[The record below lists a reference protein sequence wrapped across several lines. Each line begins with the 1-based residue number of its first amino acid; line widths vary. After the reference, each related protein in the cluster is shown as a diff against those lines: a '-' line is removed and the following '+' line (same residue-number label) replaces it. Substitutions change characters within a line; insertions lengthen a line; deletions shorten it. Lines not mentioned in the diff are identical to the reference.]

1 MWRFGFLLA
10 ALLSSSA
17 LRAQAIIASLESPG
31 GVRLF
36 PGDAEALD
44 VREVKA
50 SLPCAVTPTV
60 AELGFDFAFHAGYT
74 VRIRL
79 RDLAGNGTVLTNI
92 FRVTSDS
99 NPDSPVYFE
108 QKWRVPNLREDS
120 EGAAALEGS
129 FSIGEGDYQ
138 VDWLIRDREE
148 RVCSAFWR
156 VSARMPVRAREISA
170 GLQPGSVSSREIDP
184 YLQQE
189 ASRADPRP
197 RLSVSVLLNVGPR
210 TPGAASVSAAE
221 SEAVLAMLRGIFR
234 EPRIDNIS
242 VTAFNLDQR
251 QVIFEQEN
259 IRQLNHAGL
268 AKAIAS
274 LPLGVVSLAQLAEKD
289 AEARFLVQLAAER
302 AERNRPDAL
311 IFVGARAADG
321 AGMARDLLRQLGD
334 PRCPVFYLNFVP
346 TPDTISWTDL
356 IGSAVRHWRGR
367 EFNISKPL
375 DLASAWSKIMSQL
388 GEGKSCR
395 RRER

>member
-1 MWRFGFLLA
+1 MRRFGFLLA
-10 ALLSSSA
+10 ALLSSSP
-17 LRAQAIIASLESPG
+17 LRAQAIMPSLETPG

-50 SLPCAVTPTV
+50 SLPCAVTPTA
-60 AELGFDFAFHAGYT
+60 AELGFDFVFHAGYT

-79 RDLAGNGTVLTNI
+79 RDLAGNGTLLTNI

-184 YLQQE
+184 FLEQE
-189 ASRADPRP
+189 AARADPRQ
-197 RLSVSVLLNVGPR
+197 RLSVSVLLNAGPR
-210 TPGAASVSAAE
+210 TPGAASVSPAE
-221 SEAVLAMLRGIFR
+221 SEAVLAMLRGVFR

-251 QVIFEQEN
+251 QIIFEQEN
-259 IRQLNHAGL
+259 IRQLNQAGL
-268 AKAIAS
+268 TKAIAS
-274 LPLGVVSLAQLAEKD
+274 VTLGTVSLTQLAEKD
-289 AEARFLVQLAAER
+289 AEARFLVELAER
-302 AERNRPDAL
+302 SARRRPDAV

-334 PRCPVFYLNFVP
+334 PRCPVFYLNYVP
-346 TPDTISWTDL
+346 TPDTIPWTDL

-388 GEGKSCR
+388 GGGNSCR
-395 RRER
+395 RSGR